1 MDKTAAPAGSS
12 ADQKWKDVDPRTLVF
27 DIHNPR
33 FMDEPPRT
41 EEEIIK
47 YLSDYADVDEL
58 IQSIMSAGYIDFEP
72 LIVLRDGNVVLEGNR
87 RLAALRL
94 IDDAKLRERLKIRL
108 PDIDDPAAFP
118 KTVRVVLVD
127 NRDEARGYIGFK
139 HINGPFKWD
148 AQAKAQY
155 AAEWLGEGGNI
166 ETISR
171 TLGDNH
177 STVRRLVNGWFALKQ
192 ARELGFNIDQIS
204 RKPFA
209 FSHLY
214 TALTRPDVRKFVGL
228 NGEDLS
234 APPKVN
240 PIPKDHEE
248 QFMTLMSWLYGQE
261 DRGEPTLIRSQN
273 PNLNQLTRV
282 LGNTEAR
289 LMLMTTRNLETAH
302 ERLEPQSKR
311 FDEALVKTATSCED
325 AAKYVSAYEGDPTL
339 LQMAESIANKIDS
352 LLLVMR
358 EKAGQGKVRKSSRE
372 RAR

>member
-1 MDKTAAPAGSS
+1 MGKAAVAQP
-12 ADQKWKDVDPRTLVF
+12 DVDGKRDKIDPRKLTF

-33 FMDEPPRT
+33 FMDEPLQT
-41 EEEIIK
+41 EEEIIR
-47 YLSDYADVDEL
+47 YLYDYADVDEL
-58 IQSIMSAGYIDFEP
+58 IQSILSAGYIDFEP

-94 IDDAKLRERLKIRL
+94 IDDANLRERLKVRL
-108 PDIDDPAAFP
+108 PDIDNPNAFP
-118 KTVRVVLVD
+118 ETVRVFWVND
-127 NRDEARGYIGFK
+127 RDEARGFIGFK

-148 AQAKAQY
+148 ALAKAQY
-155 AAEWLGEGGNI
+155 AAEWLEDGGKI

-177 STVRRLVNGWFALKQ
+177 STVRRLVNGWYALKQ
-192 ARELGFNIDQIS
+192 ARERGFNIDQIS

-214 TALTRPDVRKFVGL
+214 TALTRPDVRRFVGL
-228 NGEDLS
+228 DGEDLS
-234 APPKVN
+234 APPRVN
-240 PIPKDHEE
+240 PVPEDHEE
-248 QFMTLMSWLYGQE
+248 QFMKLMSWLYGQE

-273 PNLNQLTRV
+273 PNLNQLTKV
-282 LGNTEAR
+282 LGNTEAT

-302 ERLEPQSKR
+302 ERVEPQSKR
-311 FDEALVKTATSCED
+311 FDEALVRTATNCED
-325 AAKYVSAYEGDPTL
+325 AAKYVSAYQGDSTL
-339 LQMAESIANKIDS
+339 LQVAENIAIKIDS

-358 EKAGQGKVRKSSRE
+358 AKAGQGKAGKSSRD